1 LTLFEN
7 TAFFK
12 KVILSVR
19 QNEMKQIGIALLLL
33 TLTGCGTVV
42 SRTGSHSFGAYPYQ
56 AVATDVAVVAVE
68 KPDVKVLA
76 FFSIPFDLI
85 LDTLFLPPDL
95 LFWIGGNK
103 KDGLDSNF

>member
-1 LTLFEN
+1 
-7 TAFFK
+7 
-12 KVILSVR
+12 
-19 QNEMKQIGIALLLL
+19 MKRIGILLIVL

-42 SRTGSHSFGAYPYQ
+42 SRTGSKSFGAYPYQ

-68 KPDVKVLA
+68 KPEVKVLA

-95 LFWIGGNK
+95 IFWIGGNK